1 MDFVGDRQSGQLP
14 DTDHEG
20 VSGDL
25 ISQIAQRARVSVP
38 VHRPNVVTL
47 HAGTNDMDKNV
58 DPAGAP
64 ARMAALVDQIR
75 TDSPGVTV
83 LVATL
88 VPARNSATQSRINV
102 FNREIVKLA
111 RERQKA
117 GQKVRAVSMGT
128 VTAADVPDGLHPN
141 ATGYRKMADAFHSAV
156 DQSSLIGWLTKSQ
169 PGDLPDCSGAT
180 NRWAPRPAFAKGVGA
195 SLLDVEFADIDGDG
209 RDDYLVVDR
218 DTGAVKAW
226 LNRGGDTTTTSGWIE
241 RGQIASG
248 VDGEGWPYFADVD
261 GDNRDDYLKLDSKG
275 AVKAWLNRG
284 GDTATTSGWIE
295 RGQIAKGGLAGAT
308 DAVMLAQFNC
318 DRMVDY
324 LVVRADRS
332 VDAWLNAGGDSG
344 DRPGWISR
352 GKIASGGS
360 GGVEV
365 RWADLD
371 GDGRDDYLLVDNRGK
386 VDAYLNRGGDPA

>member
-1 MDFVGDRQSGQLP
+1 
-14 DTDHEG
+14 
-20 VSGDL
+20 
-25 ISQIAQRARVSVP
+25 
-38 VHRPNVVTL
+38 
-47 HAGTNDMDKNV
+47 
-58 DPAGAP
+58 
-64 ARMAALVDQIR
+64 
-75 TDSPGVTV
+75 
-83 LVATL
+83 
-88 VPARNSATQSRINV
+88 
-102 FNREIVKLA
+102 
-111 RERQKA
+111 
-117 GQKVRAVSMGT
+117 
-128 VTAADVPDGLHPN
+128 
-141 ATGYRKMADAFHSAV
+141 MADAFHSAV

-241 RGQIASG
+241 RGQIAAG
-248 VDGEGWPYFADVD
+248 VRLTAYDRIEFADID
-261 GDNRDDYLKLDSKG
+261 GDNRDDYLVVNAQSN

-295 RGQIAKGGLAGAT
+295 RGQIAKGGRAGAT